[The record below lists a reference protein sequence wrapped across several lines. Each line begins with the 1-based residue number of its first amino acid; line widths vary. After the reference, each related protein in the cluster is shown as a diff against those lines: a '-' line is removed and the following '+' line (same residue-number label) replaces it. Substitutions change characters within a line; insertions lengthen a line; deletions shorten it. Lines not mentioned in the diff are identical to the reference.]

1 MEIIPAIMPKNLDDL
16 NKKYSQV
23 KGLANIVQIDVM
35 DGKFVS
41 SISWPYIEDDGKPL
55 SIDFDFEADLMVLN
69 PEIVVGNWIKAG
81 AKRVIAHIE
90 SIDSA
95 KNFEKIFDAVSDKA
109 KLGIALNTTTSNDA
123 IYPIVDKIDFAQF
136 MGIEKIGFQG
146 QLFDE
151 RALGKIADLRE
162 RFPKVII
169 SVDGGVNMKNAPRL
183 IKTGANR
190 LVSGSTIFESDNI
203 KDAIEKLKNY

>member
-55 SIDFDFEADLMVLN
+55 PIDFDFEADLMVLN

-95 KNFEKIFDAVSDKA
+95 KNFEKIFGAVSDRA

-183 IKTGANR
+183 IKAGANR
-190 LVSGSTIFESDNI
+190 LVSGSAIFESDNI

>member
-1 MEIIPAIMPKNLDDL
+1 MPKNLDDL

>member
-55 SIDFDFEADLMVLN
+55 
-69 PEIVVGNWIKAG
+69 P
-81 AKRVIAHIE
+81 
-90 SIDSA
+90 
-95 KNFEKIFDAVSDKA
+95 
-109 KLGIALNTTTSNDA
+109 
-123 IYPIVDKIDFAQF
+123 IDFAQF

-151 RALGKIADLRE
+151 RVLGKIADLRE

-183 IKTGANR
+183 IKAGANR